1 MVRNKV
7 MTYLGFAAR
16 SRNLVTG
23 GNTCAMMMD
32 RKKIKLLIITED
44 MAENTV
50 KKMLQSCD
58 RNNIDYRIFGN
69 SDDLSH
75 ITGKS
80 GKGVFGIT
88 DTHFAKII
96 SKEIDLIQSEREE
109 F

>member
-50 KKMLQSCD
+50 KKM
-58 RNNIDYRIFGN
+58 
-69 SDDLSH
+69 
-75 ITGKS
+75 
-80 GKGVFGIT
+80 
-88 DTHFAKII
+88 
-96 SKEIDLIQSEREE
+96 
-109 F
+109 